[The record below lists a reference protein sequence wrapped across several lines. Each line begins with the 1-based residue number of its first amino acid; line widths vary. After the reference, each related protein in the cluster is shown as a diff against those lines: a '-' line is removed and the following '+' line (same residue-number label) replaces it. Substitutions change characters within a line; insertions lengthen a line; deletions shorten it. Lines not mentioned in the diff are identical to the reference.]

1 MSPPAVLTAFNAASE
16 SLRRRSRATCS
27 RRAFVF
33 ELPLGATPVRIFLLS
48 LGVKFTKDTETDL
61 SDPLGLLLV
70 LPLLL
75 RLEDAAGAGALTGLG
90 VFERA
95 DILRSWLR
103 RWGVLRL
110 VGPVRVAVDDAGF
123 SEVVAVAPLALGE
136 REGDRDE

>member
-1 MSPPAVLTAFNAASE
+1 M
-16 SLRRRSRATCS
+16 
-27 RRAFVF
+27 
-33 ELPLGATPVRIFLLS
+33 LS

-61 SDPLGLLLV
+61 SDPLGLLLL

-75 RLEDAAGAGALTGLG
+75 RLVDAAGAGALMGLG
-90 VFERA
+90 VLERA

-110 VGPVRVAVDDAGF
+110 VGLVRVAVDDAGF
-123 SEVVAVAPLALGE
+123 SEVVVVAPLALGE